1 MAIRKELPF
10 AWYEVDAVEA
20 WLDEQ
25 VQQGLRLTG
34 VKSIFGKQCILRKT
48 PMVPPAIVSI

>member
-34 VKSIFGKQCILRKT
+34 IKSIFGRI
-48 PMVPPAIVSI
+48 ISIK